1 MAPSTTQQAVEGIE
15 RYIRDHGLRR
25 GDVLPSETTLC
36 EELDCSRSSVRE
48 AMRTLQS
55 LDIVEIRRGQ
65 GTFISTMSMSPLVRG
80 MVLRVTL
87 DTQNSASHLLEVV
100 ATREA
105 LESSLA
111 RELVE
116 VHTPE
121 TLGEL
126 LSVVANM
133 RSSFEDHGNFAK
145 EDRQFHALLLEPTS
159 NTLIRELSDALWQ
172 IHDQTVPTLNLDVSA
187 DYERTIEF
195 HADMVRA
202 LDARDVEAFRHAVH
216 QHYLPLRELVAK
228 LENSDT

>member
-172 IHDQTVPTLNLDVSA
+172 IHDQTVPMLKLDVSA

-228 LENSDT
+228 L